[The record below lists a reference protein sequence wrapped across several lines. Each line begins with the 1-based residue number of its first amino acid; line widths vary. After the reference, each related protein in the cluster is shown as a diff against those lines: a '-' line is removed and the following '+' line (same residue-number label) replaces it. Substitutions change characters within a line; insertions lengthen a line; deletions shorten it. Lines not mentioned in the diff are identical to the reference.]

1 MNLEDFKNRTLTL
14 VIILA
19 VSILLLLLD
28 SVGVV
33 SSLYDLTSVASVPA
47 RLEFRRVSLKLND
60 VLGIITQISTFKKEN
75 EELKREN
82 LDLLSNLSELEEK
95 RVENEILKEQLK
107 LGEVGDDQ
115 WMLQARIIGSNVTYD
130 NTLQISVGSCEGVE
144 EGDVVVFGEYAVGV
158 IKRVEKYSSKVLL
171 IMSVSSN
178 IPVRGQTNRAIGL
191 IQGSVG
197 LTLNMVDILPD
208 EVIEDG
214 EIVVTSGVDSEFPA
228 GFIIGVVSNVD
239 NNPANATQE
248 AHVDVQI
255 DFTKLDYIYVIKG
268 QNK

>member
-1 MNLEDFKNRTLTL
+1 MNFDDFKNRILTL
-14 VIILA
+14 VVILA

-33 SSLYDLTSVASVPA
+33 SSLYDLASIASVPI
-47 RLEFRRVSLKLND
+47 RLEFRQVSLKLND
-60 VLGIITQISTFKKEN
+60 ILGVITQISTFKKEN
-75 EELKREN
+75 EDLKREN
-82 LDLLSNLSELEEK
+82 LDLLTQLSELEEK
-95 RVENEILKEQLK
+95 RLENEILKEQLK
-107 LGEVGDDQ
+107 LEEIGNDQ
-115 WMLQARIIGSNVTYD
+115 WILQARIIGTNVTYD
-130 NTLQISVGSCEGVE
+130 NTLQISVGSYQGVE

-171 IMSVSSN
+171 ITSVSSN
-178 IPVRGQTNRAIGL
+178 IPVRGQKNRAIGL

-208 EVIEDG
+208 EKIEDG
-214 EIVVTSGVDSEFPA
+214 EIVVTSGVDNEFPA
-228 GFIIGVVSNVD
+228 GFIIGIVSDVD

-268 QNK
+268 QYK